1 VARRF
6 AALLPGATLLNLYGS
21 SEVAADVSAYVV
33 TGSGARERIPIGRP
47 IANTR
52 LYVLDRHANPVP
64 IGVPGE
70 IHVGGAGLARGYL
83 HDADLTARKFVP
95 DPFVGDAPA
104 RLYRTG
110 DVGRFLADGN
120 LEYLGRVDN
129 QVKLRGVRIEL
140 GEIESVLR
148 THPSLR
154 DAVALVSEAAGGA
167 RLIAYI
173 VADGR
178 RPESSELRRFARERL
193 PDHTVPS
200 AFFFLDALPMT
211 PSGKLDRRALLSL
224 APKPAE
230 DARTYVA
237 PRTATEDALAT
248 IMAEV
253 LKVDRVG
260 IHDDFFELGG
270 HSLLAIR
277 VIARV
282 RKILRVELPMRS
294 LFAEPTVAG
303 LGPEVERIRDSGAI
317 PAMPQPTRG
326 FGSREQLQAR
336 LAGLSDAEVEALLA
350 RLDSHRPGE
359 RETETF

>member
-1 VARRF
+1 
-6 AALLPGATLLNLYGS
+6 
-21 SEVAADVSAYVV
+21 
-33 TGSGARERIPIGRP
+33 
-47 IANTR
+47 
-52 LYVLDRHANPVP
+52 
-64 IGVPGE
+64 
-70 IHVGGAGLARGYL
+70 
-83 HDADLTARKFVP
+83 
-95 DPFVGDAPA
+95 
-104 RLYRTG
+104 
-110 DVGRFLADGN
+110 
-120 LEYLGRVDN
+120 
-129 QVKLRGVRIEL
+129 
-140 GEIESVLR
+140 
-148 THPSLR
+148 
-154 DAVALVSEAAGGA
+154 
-167 RLIAYI
+167 
-173 VADGR
+173 
-178 RPESSELRRFARERL
+178 
-193 PDHTVPS
+193 
-200 AFFFLDALPMT
+200 
-211 PSGKLDRRALLSL
+211 
-224 APKPAE
+224 
-230 DARTYVA
+230 
-237 PRTATEDALAT
+237 
-248 IMAEV
+248 MAEV